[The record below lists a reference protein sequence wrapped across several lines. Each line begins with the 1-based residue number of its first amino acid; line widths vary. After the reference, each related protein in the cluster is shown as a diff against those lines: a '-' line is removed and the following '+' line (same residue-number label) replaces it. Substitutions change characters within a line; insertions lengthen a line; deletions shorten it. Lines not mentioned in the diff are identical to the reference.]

1 MSKSLLY
8 TVNDATQDVAI
19 DGIINLGTIVRKFG
33 QNLNLAGNGIQVCG
47 PGYYEF
53 DVSITLEPDA
63 AGTVTVTGYEN
74 NVPIQGAVA
83 SNTVA
88 TAADP
93 TNLSLDFV
101 VRQFC
106 SCCESLS
113 NITLKLSE
121 NAAAVTN
128 IAVVAEKL

>member
-19 DGIINLGTIVRKFG
+19 NGIINLGTIVRKFG

-47 PGYYEF
+47 PGYYKF

-74 NVPIQGAVA
+74 NVPIQGAIA

-88 TAADP
+88 AAADP

-106 SCCESLS
+106 SCCEGLS
-113 NITLKLSE
+113 NIVLKLSE

-128 IAVVAEKL
+128 IAIVAEKL